1 MWPTFN
7 HKTIT
12 MTKTKKGLPILIAV
26 ASCIFCAGCSS
37 TKFNH
42 GVPKQYYMQFQG
54 GQTGSRQVSLK
65 KDSTQYSPKTLIIY
79 YNQDNGKKNIIEA
92 IKQYGAT
99 ILYTYNNINGIA
111 ISIPEGKNMEESIQ
125 YLRKIKGVLEVS
137 KDYKYKIDQ

>member
-7 HKTIT
+7 YKTIT
-12 MTKTKKGLPILIAV
+12 MIKTKKVLPILITV
-26 ASCIFCAGCSS
+26 ASYLFCVGCSS

-42 GVPKQYYMQFQG
+42 GVPKQYYTQFQG
-54 GQTGSRQVSLK
+54 GQTKSQQISLK
-65 KDSTQYSPKTLIIY
+65 KDSTQYNPKTLIIY
-79 YNQDNGKKNIIEA
+79 YNQDNGKKNILEA

-111 ISIPEGKNMEESIQ
+111 ISIPESKTQEESIQ
-125 YLRKIKGVLEVS
+125 YFKKIRGVLEIT